1 MIDSKITHETGEQW
15 NKQEGQKLIDLFF
28 WDGIFIDPAYLLGK
42 HSYPRTLFLSRVEKR
57 LDRSWL
63 IKCGSNFTIS
73 VLLNFRAEIF
83 CLRSNPVKTRFSHV
97 SCGLKI
103 HHQILKGWCAVLNFT
118 TSMHDPILPSRFMKM
133 IRWTKLILL
142 KLLKAAGCK
151 MVWKRSPPLS
161 RFAGWVPVLLN
172 NSTSSLAYEEMV
184 QILQLEF
191 AVLRFFGFSHR
202 IHFN

>member
-118 TSMHDPILPSRFMKM
+118 PPCTTQFFHPGSWRWFAEPSWFS
-133 IRWTKLILL
+133 WSF
-142 KLLKAAGCK
+142 
-151 MVWKRSPPLS
+151 WKRLDAKWCEREAPP
-161 RFAGWVPVLLN
+161 VPFRW
-172 NSTSSLAYEEMV
+172 M
-184 QILQLEF
+184 
-191 AVLRFFGFSHR
+191 GPR
-202 IHFN
+202 IVE